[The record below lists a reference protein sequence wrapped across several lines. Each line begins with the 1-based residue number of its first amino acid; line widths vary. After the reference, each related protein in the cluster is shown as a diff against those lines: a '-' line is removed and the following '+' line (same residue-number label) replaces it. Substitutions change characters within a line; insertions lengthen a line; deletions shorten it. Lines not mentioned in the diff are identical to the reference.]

1 MNLRH
6 DFAQFCWSRWQLLA
20 MQYIQLQPGNR
31 LLYQSSHVPL
41 IINLFYSKTKIRVV
55 KRRCGTIISA
65 SSTKCNES
73 L

>member
-1 MNLRH
+1 MNLRY
-6 DFAQFCWSRWQLLA
+6 DFAQFCWSRRQLLA
-20 MQYIQLQPGNR
+20 MQYLQPGDR
-31 LLYQSSHVPL
+31 FLYQSSHMPL